1 MIKSFSP
8 SPEDLRSNSSNPFL
22 FSKNFGKNGYWRQ
35 KCCAVRIRLGWHS
48 FLLRILERL
57 GGEYICVFYFSG
69 RVHILQQSNF
79 VPARKSSVTES
90 ICQGR
95 ILVTVSDEKLD
106 VKEDR
111 FYTLSH
117 YRKRNNRLS
126 PVWEDYL
133 EMICRLSPRLEPV
146 RIRDL
151 AEALH
156 VTPSSASRMAQ
167 SMAVEHLL
175 DFQRYGYITLTETG
189 KSMGAF
195 LLRRHR
201 VVCAFLEKLKG
212 TADELEET
220 ELIEHGI
227 SEATVAA
234 MERWLYEEKEAEEQ
248 KSGCTYSPLYR
259 YTEEA
264 PGKEEEKD

>member
-1 MIKSFSP
+1 MR
-8 SPEDLRSNSSNPFL
+8 E
-22 FSKNFGKNGYWRQ
+22 
-35 KCCAVRIRLGWHS
+35 
-48 FLLRILERL
+48 
-57 GGEYICVFYFSG
+57 
-69 RVHILQQSNF
+69 
-79 VPARKSSVTES
+79 
-90 ICQGR
+90 
-95 ILVTVSDEKLD
+95 EKPD
-106 VKEDR
+106 TRDDR

-117 YRKRNNRLS
+117 YRKQNDRLS

-167 SMAVEHLL
+167 SMAMQHLL

-212 TADELEET
+212 SSDELDET
-220 ELIEHGI
+220 EQIEHGI
-227 SEATVAA
+227 SEETVAA
-234 MERWLYEEKEAEEQ
+234 MERWLYGEMPEKADVADCTDTTTDSCEEKEDN
-248 KSGCTYSPLYR
+248 
-259 YTEEA
+259 
-264 PGKEEEKD
+264 KELI